1 MSSSEL
7 LRFMAS
13 NISALLTGSFAAFT
27 LCLVAKYVY
36 RVTFHPLA
44 KFPGPR
50 LAALTSLYGASY
62 DLHPDHSYCKHL
74 PALHDKYGPIIR
86 AWPNQLHIRDM
97 EAYNQQVAH
106 ELLLTLYSYINQ
118 NL

>member
-7 LRFMAS
+7 LTFTVPD
-13 NISALLTGSFAAFT
+13 ISTLLTGAFAAFT
-27 LCLVAKYVY
+27 LCLLAKYVY

-50 LAALTSLYGASY
+50 LAALTSLYGASH

-74 PALHDKYGPIIR
+74 PALHDKYGFIFRLGPT
-86 AWPNQLHIRDM
+86 DGC
-97 EAYNQQVAH
+97 
-106 ELLLTLYSYINQ
+106 
-118 NL
+118 